1 LAPGSG
7 GVDMDLSGSVDGV
20 DVAGPR
26 PHVGRLEDAVRDL
39 RAPLVRR
46 LALIVADVHEAEDLA
61 QATFAKAVEAWA
73 SFDGRDVRAW
83 LFTIGIRRALDE
95 VRRRRR
101 HSRLSFLHREVPVEP
116 STEVE
121 LWDAMRGLEPAHRAA
136 LLLNVIEGYTQAEIA
151 EILGVPP
158 GTIASWISRA
168 KKSVRGTLR
177 EGESD
182 G

>member
-1 LAPGSG
+1 MVPDNG
-7 GVDMDLSGSVDGV
+7 GVDVDMSGSMEAV
-20 DVAGPR
+20 DVAGPG
-26 PHVGRLEDAVRDL
+26 PQVVGLEDAVRDL

-46 LALIVADVHEAEDLA
+46 LALIVGDVGEAEDLV
-61 QATFAKAVEAWA
+61 QATFAKALEAWA

-83 LFTIGIRRALDE
+83 LFTIGIRQALDE

-136 LLLNVIEGYTQAEIA
+136 LLMNVIEGYTQAEIA
-151 EILGVPP
+151 DLLDVPP
-158 GTIASWISRA
+158 GTVASWISRA
-168 KKSVRGTLR
+168 KTSVRRTLR

>member
-1 LAPGSG
+1 MAPDNG
-7 GVDMDLSGSVDGV
+7 GVDMDLSGSLDGV

-26 PHVGRLEDAVRDL
+26 PNVIGLEDAVRDL

-46 LALIVADVHEAEDLA
+46 LALIVGDVNEAEDLA
-61 QATFAKAVEAWA
+61 QATFLKAVQAWA

-83 LFTIGIRRALDE
+83 LFTIGIRQALDE

-101 HSRLSFLHREVPVEP
+101 HSRLSFLHRDVPLDP

-151 EILGVPP
+151 DLLDVPP
-158 GTIASWISRA
+158 GTVASWISRA
-168 KKSVRGTLR
+168 KASVRRTLR